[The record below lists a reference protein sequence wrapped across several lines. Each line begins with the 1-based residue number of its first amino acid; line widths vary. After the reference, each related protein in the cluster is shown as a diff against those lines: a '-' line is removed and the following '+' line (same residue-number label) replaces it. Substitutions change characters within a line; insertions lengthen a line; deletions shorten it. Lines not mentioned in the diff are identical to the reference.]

1 VVVAVDVS
9 SGTAVVS
16 WTMSL
21 SVSLMLED
29 TDDMTEDIE
38 DVTSGIDGA
47 LVGMIFCMKPPR
59 KLRRVVDVG
68 ASELEAGLVSIA
80 ASLVVVWAL
89 DAEVPRLD
97 LVDVVEGTNTS
108 VMMLM
113 KPRWVLDEAVGD
125 SLVGSSEDVDVS
137 VIEAVYCSGDI
148 GLLARVSRKPR
159 VSLADALSTVAL
171 VSLGTS
177 KAVLLKTSDVV
188 SRKIASEVWL
198 RILKVVSLDASKVVS
213 LSTSELVSL
222 NVAELV
228 DVETADLRGLKAS
241 VIIA

>member
-1 VVVAVDVS
+1 MVVDVEVS
-9 SGTAVVS
+9 SEMTVGS

-21 SVSLMLED
+21 SVSLMSDD
-29 TDDMTEDIE
+29 TEDMTEDIE

-47 LVGMIFCMKPPR
+47 SVGMIFCMKPPR
-59 KLRRVVDVG
+59 KLRRVVDVET
-68 ASELEAGLVSIA
+68 SELEAVVVSTTA
-80 ASLVVVWAL
+80 LLLVVWAL

-97 LVDVVEGTNTS
+97 PVDVVEGTNS
-108 VMMLM
+108 RVMMLM
-113 KPRWVLDEAVGD
+113 KPRWVLDEAVSGD
-125 SLVGSSEDVDVS
+125 SVVGSSKAVDVP
-137 VIEAVYCSGDI
+137 VVEAVDCSGDP

-159 VSLADALSTVAL
+159 VSLVDAVSTVAL
-171 VSLGTS
+171 VLHGTS
-177 KAVLLKTSDVV
+177 KAVSLKTSEV
-188 SRKIASEVWL
+188 VWL
-198 RILKVVSLDASKVVS
+198 RILEVVSLDTSKEVS